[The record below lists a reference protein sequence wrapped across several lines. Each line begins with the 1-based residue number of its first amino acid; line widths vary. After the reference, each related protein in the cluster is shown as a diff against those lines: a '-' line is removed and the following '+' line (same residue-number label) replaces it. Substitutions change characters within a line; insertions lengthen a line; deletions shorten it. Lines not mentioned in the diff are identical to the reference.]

1 MEFNVN
7 EICNKLNI
15 LRREHNPYS
24 DEARA
29 NEIKQEVIEILNS
42 IPEGTELGQVYKE
55 RNSYYTS
62 HGRHL
67 DERTIALKYTKL
79 KDNMWSNRHSK
90 ENDANDM
97 ALSVLYNSTDIM
109 AYKKAVEIVKIEKQ
123 NDESHFTSYAIPE
136 AKIYTKSKIDLPNKL
151 NKDSFVEQI
160 DELEDLFYNYM
171 KEKGYSVSINDDES
185 VAYLGYG
192 GYASKDDKF
201 AVIFKLVENIHP
213 RSFSIFAVDRNGYF
227 ALDGETAAIYSISA
241 GEDTTMDEIKNKFN
255 IMLND
260 IYEKYGFYSKDNR
273 LDFVYNEMEIER
285 KNYTYDLEEE
295 ITK

>member
-1 MEFNVN
+1 MNLEVK
-7 EICNKLNI
+7 ETCNKLNT
-15 LRREHNPYS
+15 LHSEFFSCR
-24 DEARA
+24 DKARKD
-29 NEIKQEVIEILNS
+29 NIKKEIAELLNS
-42 IPEGTELGQVYKE
+42 IPEGTELGQVFK
-55 RNSYYTS
+55 RQVSYYTS
-62 HGRHL
+62 HGGHT
-67 DERTIALKYTKL
+67 DEYTEAGKYTKL
-79 KDNMWSNRHSK
+79 KNNMWANDYSK
-90 ENDANDM
+90 ETSVNDM
-97 ALSVLYNSTDIM
+97 ISSVLYNSTDIM
-109 AYKKAVEIVKIEKQ
+109 PYKKAVEIARIERQ
-123 NDESHFTSYAIPE
+123 NDKSHFTSYAIPE
-136 AKIYTKSKIDLPNKL
+136 AKIYTKSEMSLPNKL
-151 NKDSFVEQI
+151 SEESFIEQI

-213 RSFSIFAVDRNGYF
+213 RSFSLFAVDRNGYF
-227 ALDGETAAIYSISA
+227 ALDGETAAIYSISV

-260 IYEKYGFYSKDNR
+260 IYEKYGFYSKENR

-285 KNYTYDLEEE
+285 KNYTYELEEE